1 MARTFFIADTHFG
14 HANVLKHDKRPFADI
29 EAHDCAL
36 VENWNRALNDDD
48 ECYILGDVSWL
59 KPEQTVEILK
69 QLRGKKHLIIGNH
82 DKKLLKNDAFRNC
95 FESIQDYL
103 EMKVPHN
110 GRHELLVLS
119 HYPIISFNNRFEGA
133 VHFYGHVHNSDEWI
147 LTEEFRRLSEQ
158 RLNAP
163 CRMFNVGVMMPV
175 MNYTPRTFEEI
186 INSQS

>member
-1 MARTFFIADTHFG
+1 MKRSFFIADTHFG
-14 HANVLKHDKRPFADI
+14 HANVLKHDKRPFEDI
-29 EAHDCAL
+29 KAHDKAL
-36 VENWNRALNDDD
+36 IENWNRALNDDD
-48 ECYILGDVSWL
+48 ECFILGDVSWL

-69 QLRGKKHLIIGNH
+69 KLRGKKHLIIGNH

-95 FESIQDYL
+95 FESIQDNL
-103 EMKVPHN
+103 ELKVPYN
-110 GRHELLVLS
+110 GRREMLVLS
-119 HYPIISFNNRFEGA
+119 HYPIISFNHHFEGA

>member
-1 MARTFFIADTHFG
+1 
-14 HANVLKHDKRPFADI
+14 
-29 EAHDCAL
+29 
-36 VENWNRALNDDD
+36 
-48 ECYILGDVSWL
+48 
-59 KPEQTVEILK
+59 
-69 QLRGKKHLIIGNH
+69 
-82 DKKLLKNDAFRNC
+82 
-95 FESIQDYL
+95 
-103 EMKVPHN
+103 MKVPHN
-110 GRHELLVLS
+110 GRHEMLVLS

-163 CRMFNVGVMMPV
+163 CRMFNVGVMMPA